1 MNTPMR
7 TFGPVFLCA
16 IILLS
21 CIPVYE
27 VEAEAVEVCCDSS
40 PIELFLIG
48 PAASGGM
55 TPFESEL
62 TSGSEEAIIS
72 DAIAQEKEIA
82 TWAINPAWS
91 GSYPSSVWE
100 FSIDYEVENAG
111 GAQINASITV
121 EIGGDTFVG
130 STDQSNSF
138 LPAGTGK
145 LAINIDVEAGS
156 IPSSTDISVTLLA
169 QTVVF
174 SVPGSEAGLTFMWGG
189 EGDESS
195 LMAEIPVVDL
205 LLDEPVTEGMDVY
218 VSLVVASPFGQLT
231 AAHSS
236 SLVVSVNNGDLSGDP
251 IETSSGEFV
260 RLTWTWRANSPGE
273 QNITVEARIQLQAG
287 TPVMSGSTE
296 FTIDPFD
303 DGSGEGGVF
312 YPTEEPL
319 RTDGAGS
326 PLAVKMN
333 MELNGPSD
341 WDTDGT
347 PSDFLTLR
355 REITMT
361 VDEEI
366 AYWMRWGMDNI
377 GNEDPTLSQ
386 PLRIF
391 NSGMV
396 SEEDRRNRVIDAVEV
411 NEFEN
416 QMVNLAVTY
425 MNDGMA
431 LELEELIGTDVQNLE
446 RISFKLDLQGENR
459 VTPHP
464 LTLTISTLEILDEN
478 VVTTLLRN
486 FVIVQPAPIWSTID
500 ISISIETGVMSS
512 LTGATIKGEDSF
524 ELTHRRTPF
533 GESIEVSAKGLE
545 PSATF
550 TLTAMPT
557 TNPLNAPLSLTIIT
571 LVIIA
576 GGLWFALRVT
586 KKKRRSALWIEMIL
600 IPVVLL
606 SLYLAYPP
614 FTVGVIAA
622 ITATMWF
629 ITAIASPRRKD
640 IPALETIDS
649 TYPII
654 ECPACS
660 TPNPITTDARP
671 YRMPCE
677 GCSRILKIVE

>member
-27 VEAEAVEVCCDSS
+27 VEADSVEVCCDSS

-62 TSGSEEAIIS
+62 TSGSEEAFIS
-72 DAIAQEKEIA
+72 DAITQEKEIA
-82 TWAINPAWS
+82 TWSINPAWT
-91 GSYPSSVWE
+91 GSYPESTWE
-100 FSIDYEVENAG
+100 FSIDYEVANAG
-111 GAQINASITV
+111 GAQINATIRID
-121 EIGGDTFVG
+121 IGGETYFG
-130 STDQSNSF
+130 YTDQSNSF
-138 LPAGTGK
+138 LPVGAEK
-145 LAINIDVEAGS
+145 LAINIDVESGS
-156 IPSSTDISVTLLA
+156 IPSATDISVTLLA

-174 SVPGSEAGLTFMWGG
+174 SVPGSDAGLTFMWGG

-195 LMAEIPVVDL
+195 IVAEIPVVDL

-231 AAHSS
+231 AAYSN
-236 SLVVSVNNGDLSGDP
+236 SLTVSVNNGDLSSDP

-260 RLTWTWRANSPGE
+260 RLTWTWRATSPGE
-273 QNITVEARIQLQAG
+273 QNITIGARIQLQPG

-312 YPTEEPL
+312 YPTNEPL

-326 PLAVKMN
+326 PLAVTMN
-333 MELNGPSD
+333 MELASEGEY
-341 WDTDGT
+341 
-347 PSDFLTLR
+347 LTLR

-361 VDEEI
+361 IDEEI

-377 GNEDPTLSQ
+377 GNDDPNLSQ
-386 PLRIF
+386 PLKIF

-396 SEEDRRNRVIDAVEV
+396 SEDDRRNRMIDGIEIS
-411 NEFEN
+411 EFEN

-431 LELEELIGTDVQNLE
+431 IELEELIGTDVQNLE
-446 RISFKLDLQGENR
+446 SISFALDLQGEER

-478 VVTTLLRN
+478 VVTTFLRN
-486 FVIVQPAPIWSTID
+486 FVIVQPVPIWAKID
-500 ISISIETGVMSS
+500 ISVTIETGMMVS
-512 LTGATIKGEDSF
+512 LTGAKISEDSI

-533 GESIEVSAKGLE
+533 GETISIKAENLE

-550 TLTAMPT
+550 TLSGMPT
-557 TNPLNAPLSLTIIT
+557 ANPLNAPLSLTVIT
-571 LVIIA
+571 LVIIVA
-576 GGLWFALRVT
+576 GLWIALRIT
-586 KKKRRSALWIEMIL
+586 KKKRRSALWLEMIL
-600 IPVVLL
+600 IPVAVLP
-606 SLYLAYPP
+606 SLYLAYAP
-614 FTVGVIAA
+614 FTVGIIAA
-622 ITATMWF
+622 TVSTLWF
-629 ITAIASPRRKD
+629 ITAIASPIRKG
-640 IPALETIDS
+640 IPLANETMS
-649 TYPII
+649 NYPII

-671 YRMPCE
+671 YRLPCE
-677 GCSRILKIVE
+677 GCSRVLKIVE

>member
-1 MNTPMR
+1 VNTPMR

-27 VEAEAVEVCCDSS
+27 VEAESVEVCCDSS

-55 TPFESEL
+55 TPFVSEL
-62 TSGSEEAIIS
+62 TSGSEEAFIS
-72 DAIAQEKEIA
+72 DAITQEKEIA
-82 TWAINPAWS
+82 TWSINPAWT
-91 GSYPSSVWE
+91 GSYPESTWE

-111 GAQINASITV
+111 GAQINATIRID
-121 EIGGDTFVG
+121 IGGETYFG
-130 STDQSNSF
+130 YTDQSNSF
-138 LPAGTGK
+138 LPVGADK
-145 LAINIDVEAGS
+145 LAINIDVESGS
-156 IPSSTDISVTLLA
+156 IPSATDISVTLLA

-195 LMAEIPVVDL
+195 VVAEIPVVDL

-231 AAHSS
+231 AAHSN
-236 SLVVSVNNGDLSGDP
+236 SLTVSVNNGDLSGDP

-260 RLTWTWRANSPGE
+260 RLTWTWRATSPGE
-273 QNITVEARIQLQAG
+273 QNITIGARIQLQPG

-312 YPTEEPL
+312 YPTNEPL

-326 PLAVKMN
+326 PLAVTMN
-333 MELNGPSD
+333 MELASEGEY
-341 WDTDGT
+341 
-347 PSDFLTLR
+347 LTLR

-361 VDEEI
+361 IDEEI

-377 GNEDPTLSQ
+377 GNDDPNLSQ
-386 PLRIF
+386 PLKIF

-396 SEEDRRNRVIDAVEV
+396 SEDDRRNRMIDGIEIS
-411 NEFEN
+411 EFEN

-431 LELEELIGTDVQNLE
+431 LELEELIGNDIQNLE
-446 RISFKLDLQGENR
+446 SISFALDLLGEER
-459 VTPHP
+459 VIPHP

-478 VVTTLLRN
+478 VVTTFLRN
-486 FVIVQPAPIWSTID
+486 FVIVQPVPIWSTID
-500 ISISIETGVMSS
+500 ISISIETGMMSS
-512 LTGATIKGEDSF
+512 LTGATIKGEDSI

-533 GESIEVSAKGLE
+533 GESIEVTANGLE
-545 PSATF
+545 PSSTF
-550 TLTAMPT
+550 TLQAMPT
-557 TNPLNAPLSLTIIT
+557 SNPLNAPLSLTVIT
-571 LVIIA
+571 LVIIVA
-576 GGLWFALRVT
+576 GLWIALRIT
-586 KKKRRSALWIEMIL
+586 KKKRRSALWLEMIL
-600 IPVVLL
+600 IPVAVLP

-614 FTVGVIAA
+614 FTVGIIAA
-622 ITATMWF
+622 IVSTLWL
-629 ITAIASPRRKD
+629 ITAIASPRRKG
-640 IPALETIDS
+640 ISLANEAMS
-649 TYPII
+649 SYPII
-654 ECPACS
+654 ECPACN

-677 GCSRILKIVE
+677 GCSRVLKIVE

>member
-1 MNTPMR
+1 VNTPMR
-7 TFGPVFLCA
+7 TFGPIFLCA
-16 IILLS
+16 IILIS

-48 PAASGGM
+48 PAASGAM

-62 TSGSEEAIIS
+62 TSGSEEAIIT
-72 DAIAQEKEIA
+72 DAIAQQEEIA
-82 TWAINPAWS
+82 TWSINPAWA
-91 GSYPSSVWE
+91 GTFPSTTWD
-100 FSIDYEVENAG
+100 FSIDYEVANAG
-111 GAQINASITV
+111 GAQINASITID
-121 EIGGDTFVG
+121 IGGDTFVG
-130 STDQSNSF
+130 NTDQSNSF

-145 LAINIDVEAGS
+145 LAISIDVEGGS
-156 IPSSTDISVTLLA
+156 IPSSTDISVTLMA

-195 LMAEIPVVDL
+195 IMAEIPVVDL
-205 LLDEPVTEGMDVY
+205 LLDEPITEGMDVY

-231 AAHSS
+231 AAHSN
-236 SLVVSVNNGDLSGDP
+236 SLAVSVNNGVLSGDP

-260 RLTWTWRANSPGE
+260 RLTWTWRANSAGE
-273 QNITVEARIQLQAG
+273 QNITIEARIQLQAG

-296 FTIDPFD
+296 FTINPFD

-312 YPTEEPL
+312 YPSDEPL
-319 RTDGAGS
+319 RTDGVGS

-333 MELNGPSD
+333 MELESD
-341 WDTDGT
+341 G
-347 PSDFLTLR
+347 DFLTLR

-377 GNEDPTLSQ
+377 GNEDPALSQ

-396 SEEDRRNRVIDAVEV
+396 SEEDRRNRIIDAVEI

-416 QMVNLAVTY
+416 QMVPLAVTY
-425 MNDGMA
+425 MGDGMF
-431 LELEELIGTDVQNLE
+431 LELEELIGTDVTNLE
-446 RISFKLDLQGENR
+446 RISFEIDLQGEKR

-464 LTLTISTLEILDEN
+464 LTMTISTLEILDEN
-478 VVTTLLRN
+478 EVTTLLRN
-486 FVIVQPAPIWSTID
+486 FVIVQSAPIWSTID
-500 ISISIETGVMSS
+500 LSISIETGMMSS
-512 LTGATIKGEDSF
+512 LTGATIKGEDSI
-524 ELTHRRTPF
+524 ELAHRRTPF
-533 GESIEVSAKGLE
+533 GESIEVSAEGLE

-550 TLTAMPT
+550 TISAMPT
-557 TNPLNAPLSLTIIT
+557 TNPLNAPLSLTVIT
-571 LVIIA
+571 LVIIV
-576 GGLWFALRVT
+576 GGLWVALRMT

-629 ITAIASPRRKD
+629 ITAIASPKRKD
-640 IPALETIDS
+640 IPALERIDS
-649 TYPII
+649 NYPII

-671 YRMPCE
+671 YRIPCE
-677 GCSRILKIVE
+677 GCSRVLKIVE

>member
-72 DAIAQEKEIA
+72 DAIAQQEEIA
-82 TWAINPAWS
+82 IWSINPAWS
-91 GSYPSSVWE
+91 GNYPSSTWD
-100 FSIDYEVENAG
+100 FSIDYEVANAG
-111 GAQINASITV
+111 GAQINASITID
-121 EIGGDTFVG
+121 IGGDEFVG
-130 STDQSNSF
+130 NTDQSNSF

-145 LAINIDVEAGS
+145 LAISIDVEAGS

-195 LMAEIPVVDL
+195 IMAEIPVVDL
-205 LLDEPVTEGMDVY
+205 LLDEPITEGMDVY

-231 AAHSS
+231 AAHSN
-236 SLVVSVNNGDLSGDP
+236 SLAVSVNNGDLSGDP
-251 IETSSGEFV
+251 IETSSGDFV
-260 RLTWTWRANSPGE
+260 RLTWTWRANSAGE
-273 QNITVEARIQLQAG
+273 QNITIEARIQLQAG

-312 YPTEEPL
+312 YPTDEPL

-326 PLAVKMN
+326 PLTVKMN
-333 MELNGPSD
+333 MELESD
-341 WDTDGT
+341 GDY
-347 PSDFLTLR
+347 LTLR

-396 SEEDRRNRVIDAVEV
+396 SEEDRRNRMIDAVEI

-431 LELEELIGTDVQNLE
+431 LELEELIGNDVSNLE
-446 RISFKLDLQGENR
+446 RISFELDLLGEYR

-464 LTLTISTLEILDEN
+464 LTMTISTLEILDEN
-478 VVTTLLRN
+478 EVTTLLRN

-500 ISISIETGVMSS
+500 LGISIETGMMSS
-512 LTGATIKGEDSF
+512 LTGATIKGEDSI

-550 TLTAMPT
+550 TISAMPT

-571 LVIIA
+571 LVIIV
-576 GGLWFALRVT
+576 GGLWLALRVT

-600 IPVVLL
+600 IPVALL

-640 IPALETIDS
+640 IAPSETIDS
-649 TYPII
+649 NYPII
-654 ECPACS
+654 QCPACS

-677 GCSRILKIVE
+677 GCSRVLKIVE

>member
-1 MNTPMR
+1 MR

-27 VEAEAVEVCCDSS
+27 VEAESVKVCCDSS

-48 PAASGGM
+48 AAASGSM

-62 TSGSEEAIIS
+62 TSGSEEAIIT
-72 DAIAQEKEIA
+72 DAIAQQEEIA
-82 TWAINPAWS
+82 TWSINPAWS
-91 GSYPSSVWE
+91 GSYPSSSWD
-100 FSIDYEVENAG
+100 FSIDYEVANAG
-111 GAQINASITV
+111 GAQINASITID
-121 EIGGDTFVG
+121 IGGDTFVG
-130 STDQSNSF
+130 NTDQSNSF

-145 LAINIDVEAGS
+145 LAISIDVDAGS
-156 IPSSTDISVTLLA
+156 IPSSTEISVTLLA

-174 SVPGSEAGLTFMWGG
+174 SVPGSDAGLTFMWGG

-195 LMAEIPVVDL
+195 IMAEIPVVDL
-205 LLDEPVTEGMDVY
+205 LLDEPITEGMDVY

-231 AAHSS
+231 AAHSN
-236 SLVVSVNNGDLSGDP
+236 SLAVSVNNGVLSGDP

-260 RLTWTWRANSPGE
+260 RLTWTWRANSAGE
-273 QNITVEARIQLQAG
+273 QNITIEARIQLQAG

-312 YPTEEPL
+312 YPADEPL

-333 MELNGPSD
+333 MELKSD
-341 WDTDGT
+341 G
-347 PSDFLTLR
+347 DFLTLNR
-355 REITMT
+355 KITMT

-377 GNEDPTLSQ
+377 GNEDPALSQ

-396 SEEDRRNRVIDAVEV
+396 SEEDRRNRMIDAVEI
-411 NEFEN
+411 NEFKT
-416 QMVNLAVTY
+416 QMANGLAVTY

-431 LELEELIGTDVQNLE
+431 LELEELIGTDVSNLE
-446 RISFKLDLQGENR
+446 RISFDIDLQGENR

-464 LTLTISTLEILDEN
+464 LTMTISTLEFLDEN
-478 VVTTLLRN
+478 VVTTLLRS

-500 ISISIETGVMSS
+500 ISISIETGMMSS
-512 LTGATIKGEDSF
+512 LTGAKSSDDSI

-533 GESIEVSAKGLE
+533 GESIEVSAEGLE
-545 PSATF
+545 PSTTF
-550 TLTAMPT
+550 TISAMPT
-557 TNPLNAPLSLTIIT
+557 TNPLNAPLSLTVIT

-576 GGLWFALRVT
+576 GGLWLALRVT

-629 ITAIASPRRKD
+629 ITAIASPKRKD

-649 TYPII
+649 NYPII

-677 GCSRILKIVE
+677 GCSRVLKIVE

>member
-7 TFGPVFLCA
+7 TFGPVFLCV

-27 VEAEAVEVCCDSS
+27 VEAEAVEVCCDST

-72 DAIAQEKEIA
+72 DAIAQQEEIA
-82 TWAINPAWS
+82 TWSINPAWA
-91 GSYPSSVWE
+91 GSYPSATWD
-100 FSIDYEVENAG
+100 FSIDYEVANAG
-111 GAQINASITV
+111 GAQINASITID
-121 EIGGDTFVG
+121 IGGDTFVG
-130 STDQSNSF
+130 NTDQSNSF
-138 LPAGTGK
+138 LPAGAGK
-145 LAINIDVEAGS
+145 LAISIDVEAGS
-156 IPSSTDISVTLLA
+156 IPSSSDISVTLLA
-169 QTVVF
+169 QTIVF

-195 LMAEIPVVDL
+195 IMAEIPVVDL

-231 AAHSS
+231 AAHSN
-236 SLVVSVNNGDLSGDP
+236 SLAVSVNNGVLLGDP

-260 RLTWTWRANSPGE
+260 RLTWTWRANSAGE
-273 QNITVEARIQLQAG
+273 QNITIEARLQLQAG

-303 DGSGEGGVF
+303 DGSGGGGVF
-312 YPTEEPL
+312 YPTDEPL

-333 MELNGPSD
+333 MELESD
-341 WDTDGT
+341 G
-347 PSDFLTLR
+347 DFLTLR

-377 GNEDPTLSQ
+377 GNEDPALSQ

-391 NSGMV
+391 KSGMV
-396 SEEDRRNRVIDAVEV
+396 SEEDRRNRMIDAIEI
-411 NEFEN
+411 NEFET

-431 LELEELIGTDVQNLE
+431 LELEELIGNDISNLDG
-446 RISFKLDLQGENR
+446 ISFELDLQGEYR

-464 LTLTISTLEILDEN
+464 LTITISTTEFLDEN
-478 VVTTLLRN
+478 EVMTLLRN

-500 ISISIETGVMSS
+500 ISISIETGMMSS
-512 LTGATIKGEDSF
+512 LTGATIKGEDSI

-550 TLTAMPT
+550 TLSAMPT
-557 TNPLNAPLSLTIIT
+557 TNPLNAPLSLTVIT

-576 GGLWFALRVT
+576 GGLWLALRVT

-600 IPVVLL
+600 IPVVIL

-640 IPALETIDS
+640 IPHLTTIDS
-649 TYPII
+649 NYPII

-677 GCSRILKIVE
+677 GCSRVLKIVE